1 MFFASNLALIEDPGQ
16 TGYMDLIRVLL
27 ADDHDLV
34 RAGFRS
40 LVQSFGG
47 VQVVAEADDGRE
59 ALRQIEIHRP
69 HIVLMDIMM
78 PGLNGLEATARIAKD
93 FPKTRVIILTMNA
106 AEEYVLKAMRVGAAG
121 YLLKDGNPA
130 ELEQAIRA
138 VARGETFLS
147 SKVSHHLVS
156 GYVYGKGHL
165 EVDGRESSIGSMATD
180 KLTLRQ
186 REVLQLIAEGNTT
199 KEIAKKLSISVKTV
213 ETHRMQLM
221 ERLDIHDIAGLVRFA
236 MRSGLIEQGT

>member
-1 MFFASNLALIEDPGQ
+1 
-16 TGYMDLIRVLL
+16 MDVIRILL

-40 LVQSFGG
+40 LVQSFPG
-47 VQVVAEADDGRE
+47 VEVVGEAGDGRP

-69 HIVLMDIMM
+69 HVVLMDIMM
-78 PGLNGLEATARIAKD
+78 PGLNGLEATTRIVKE
-93 FPKTRVIILTMNA
+93 FPKVRVIILSMNA

-138 VARGETFLS
+138 VSRGETYLS
-147 SKVSHHLVS
+147 SKVSQHLVT
-156 GYVYGKGHL
+156 GYVHGKGRPNG
-165 EVDGRESSIGSMATD
+165 DRPGRAGGFEATD

-186 REVLQLIAEGNTT
+186 LEILQLIAEG
-199 KEIAKKLSISVKTV
+199 S
-213 ETHRMQLM
+213 
-221 ERLDIHDIAGLVRFA
+221 
-236 MRSGLIEQGT
+236 

>member
-1 MFFASNLALIEDPGQ
+1 MEV
-16 TGYMDLIRVLL
+16 IRVIL

-47 VQVVAEADDGRE
+47 VEVVGEAGDGRA
-59 ALRQIEIHRP
+59 ALRLVELHRP
-69 HIVLMDIMM
+69 HIILMDIMM
-78 PGLNGLEATARIAKD
+78 PGLNGLEATARIAKE
-93 FPKTRVIILTMNA
+93 FPKTRVIILSMNA

-147 SKVSHHLVS
+147 SKVSQHVVT
-156 GYVYGKGHL
+156 GYVQQVAHPQ
-165 EVDGRESSIGSMATD
+165 SSTE
-180 KLTLRQ
+180 KLTPRQ
-186 REVLQLIAEGNTT
+186 REILQLIAEGNTT
-199 KEIAKKLSISVKTV
+199 KEIAKKLDISVKTV

-221 ERLDIHDIAGLVRFA
+221 ERLDIHDIAGLVRYA
-236 MRSGLIEQGT
+236 LRVGLIEQGT

>member
-1 MFFASNLALIEDPGQ
+1 
-16 TGYMDLIRVLL
+16 MDVIRILL

-40 LVQSFGG
+40 LVQSFHG
-47 VQVVAEADDGRE
+47 VEVVGEAGDGR
-59 ALRQIEIHRP
+59 AAIRQIEIHRP

-78 PGLNGLEATARIAKD
+78 PGLNGLEATTRIVKE
-93 FPKTRVIILTMNA
+93 FPKVRVIILSMNA

-147 SKVSHHLVS
+147 SKVSQHVVS
-156 GYVYGKGHL
+156 GYIQRVSGPETL
-165 EVDGRESSIGSMATD
+165 TD
-180 KLTLRQ
+180 KLTSRQ
-186 REVLQLIAEGNTT
+186 REILQLIAEGNTT
-199 KEIAKKLSISVKTV
+199 KEIAKKLDISVKTV

-236 MRSGLIEQGT
+236 LRVGLIEQGA

>member
-1 MFFASNLALIEDPGQ
+1 
-16 TGYMDLIRVLL
+16 MDVIRVLL

-47 VQVVAEADDGRE
+47 VNVVAEADDGRE

-69 HIVLMDIMM
+69 HVVLMDIMM
-78 PGLNGLEATARIAKD
+78 PSLNGLEATARIAKD
-93 FPKTRVIILTMNA
+93 FPKTRAIILTMNA

-156 GYVYGKGHL
+156 GYVHGKTGPDTPGL
-165 EVDGRESSIGSMATD
+165 TNGNDAVD

-186 REVLQLIAEGNTT
+186 RETLQLIAEGNTT
-199 KEIAKKLSISVKTV
+199 KEIAKKLNISVKTV

-221 ERLDIHDIAGLVRFA
+221 ERLDIHDIAGLVRYA
-236 MRSGLIEQGT
+236 LRSGLIEQGT

>member
-1 MFFASNLALIEDPGQ
+1 
-16 TGYMDLIRVLL
+16 MDVIRVLL

-47 VQVVAEADDGRE
+47 VHVVAEADDGRE

-69 HIVLMDIMM
+69 HVVLMDIMM

-156 GYVYGKGHL
+156 GYVHGKARPDTSGL
-165 EVDGRESSIGSMATD
+165 TNGNDTVD

-186 REVLQLIAEGNTT
+186 RETLQLIAEGNTT
-199 KEIAKKLSISVKTV
+199 KEIAKKLNISVKTV

-221 ERLDIHDIAGLVRFA
+221 ERLDIHDIAGLVRYA
-236 MRSGLIEQGT
+236 LRSGLIEQGT

>member
-1 MFFASNLALIEDPGQ
+1 MEV
-16 TGYMDLIRVLL
+16 TRVLL

-47 VQVVAEADDGRE
+47 IEVVAEADDGRE
-59 ALRQIEIHRP
+59 ALRLIEIHRP
-69 HIVLMDIMM
+69 HVVLMDIMM

-93 FPKTRVIILTMNA
+93 FPKTRVIILSMNA

-121 YLLKDGNPA
+121 YLLKDGHPA

-147 SKVSHHLVS
+147 SKVSKHVVS
-156 GYVYGKGHL
+156 GYVHGKGHL

-221 ERLDIHDIAGLVRFA
+221 ERLDIHDIAGLVRYA
-236 MRSGLIEQGT
+236 LRSGLIEQGT

>member
-1 MFFASNLALIEDPGQ
+1 
-16 TGYMDLIRVLL
+16 MDLIRVLL

-156 GYVYGKGHL
+156 GFVHGKGRFAP
-165 EVDGRESSIGSMATD
+165 DGSGLANGSDAMD

-186 REVLQLIAEGNTT
+186 RETLQLIAEGNTT
-199 KEIAKKLSISVKTV
+199 KEIAKKLNISVKTV

-221 ERLDIHDIAGLVRFA
+221 ERLDIHDIAGLVRYA
-236 MRSGLIEQGT
+236 LRSGLIEQGT

>member
-1 MFFASNLALIEDPGQ
+1 
-16 TGYMDLIRVLL
+16 MDLIRVLL

-69 HIVLMDIMM
+69 HVVLMDIMM
-78 PGLNGLEATARIAKD
+78 PGLNGLEATVRIAKD

-156 GYVYGKGHL
+156 GYVHGKARPDASGL
-165 EVDGRESSIGSMATD
+165 TNGNDAVD

-186 REVLQLIAEGNTT
+186 RETLQLIAEGNTT
-199 KEIAKKLSISVKTV
+199 KEIAKKLNISVKTV

-221 ERLDIHDIAGLVRFA
+221 ERLDIHDIAGLVRYA
-236 MRSGLIEQGT
+236 LRSGLIEQGT